1 MKGLSK
7 YTLAYRQ
14 LVTLGL
20 PILIGQLGNIVVGFA
35 DNIMVGR
42 YSTEALAS
50 ASFVN
55 NMFNVA
61 IFCLMGFAYGLTP
74 LAGALFGNGQLA
86 ETGALTRQ
94 AVKINI
100 VFAAL
105 VTGIMTLVYFNLDH
119 MGQPAELMPIIKP
132 YYLLY
137 LTSLIPI
144 AVFNV
149 LSQWSYAIN
158 NTRLPMWLILGANIF
173 NICGNY
179 VLIYGNFG
187 APELGLFGAGCATL
201 TARIG
206 CMLVLVAVMLRARR
220 YAPYREGFM
229 HQRSRRGDNALLWR
243 TSIPVALQM
252 TFESGSFTA
261 AAVMTG
267 WLGAIPLAAFQ
278 IIVIIGTLG
287 FCIYYSI
294 GSAITIKVANAA
306 GTGDNAGMRH
316 MAWAGYHIM
325 LTVMMFSSAIFVFGG
340 TTLMKAFTTDTAVLA
355 LASTLIF
362 PLVLYQLGDAT
373 QIAFANA
380 LRGTSHVMPML
391 WIAFISYM
399 VIGIPATYL
408 LGITAGMGVYGIILS
423 FSASLFLAAA
433 LFLISFLRAT
443 SAPPAADV
451 SPKGPQLAGKTQA

>member
-1 MKGLSK
+1 M
-7 YTLAYRQ
+7 
-14 LVTLGL
+14 LGL

-74 LAGALFGNGQLA
+74 LAGALFGNGRLA

-100 VFAAL
+100 VFATL
-105 VTGIMTLVYFNLDH
+105 VTGIMTLVYFNLDR

-144 AVFNV
+144 AIFNV

-158 NTRLPMWLILGANIF
+158 NTSLPMWLILGANIF

-187 APELGLFGAGCATL
+187 APELGLFGAGIATL
-201 TARIG
+201 TARVG
-206 CMLVLVAVMLRARR
+206 CMLVLVVVMLRAHR
-220 YAPYREGFM
+220 YAPYREGFL
-229 HQRSRRGDNALLWR
+229 HRRSHRGDNALLWR

-380 LRGTSHVMPML
+380 LRGTTHVMPML

-433 LFLISFLRAT
+433 LFLIFFLRAT

-451 SPKGPQLAGKTQA
+451 SPKCSQLAGKTQA

>member
-1 MKGLSK
+1 MKGTHR
-7 YTLAYRQ
+7 YGNAYRQ
-14 LVTLGL
+14 LVILGL

-61 IFCLMGFAYGLTP
+61 IFCLLGFTYGLTP
-74 LAGALFGNGQLA
+74 LAGALFGNGRLA

-94 AVKINI
+94 AVKLNI
-100 VFAAL
+100 TFAAV
-105 VTGIMTLVYFNLDH
+105 VTLIMTVVYFNLDR
-119 MGQPAELMPIIKP
+119 MGQPAELMPLIKP
-132 YYLLY
+132 NYLLY
-137 LTSLIPI
+137 LTGLIPI
-144 AVFNV
+144 VVFNV
-149 LSQWSYAIN
+149 LAQWSYAIN
-158 NTRLPMWLILGANIF
+158 NTSLPMWLILGANVF
-173 NICGNY
+173 NIGGNY
-179 VLIYGNFG
+179 ALIYGNIG
-187 APELGLFGAGCATL
+187 APELGLFGAGIATL
-201 TARIG
+201 AARIG
-206 CMLVLVAVMLRARR
+206 CMAVMIAVMLRARR
-220 YAPYREGFM
+220 YAPYREGFL
-229 HQRSRRGDNALLWR
+229 HRAARHGDNRLLWR
-243 TSIPVALQM
+243 TSIPVSLQM

-306 GTGDNAGMRH
+306 GTGDTGGMRH

-325 LTVMMFSSAIFVFGG
+325 LLMMTVSSVTFVVAGPA
-340 TTLMKAFTTDTAVLA
+340 LMRAFTTDPAVLA
-355 LASTLIF
+355 LAGTLLF

-373 QIAFANA
+373 QITFANA
-380 LRGTSHVMPML
+380 LRGTSRVMPML
-391 WIAFISYM
+391 WIAFVCY
-399 VIGIPATYL
+399 VVVGIPATYL

-423 FSASLFLAAA
+423 FSASLFLAGA
-433 LFLISFLRAT
+433 LSLIFFLRST
-443 SAPPAADV
+443 R
-451 SPKGPQLAGKTQA
+451 LH

>member
-1 MKGLSK
+1 MKGTHR
-7 YTLAYRQ
+7 YGNAYRQ
-14 LVTLGL
+14 LVLLGL

-61 IFCLMGFAYGLTP
+61 IFCLLGFTYGLTP
-74 LAGALFGNGQLA
+74 LAGALFGNGRLA

-94 AVKINI
+94 AVKLNI
-100 VFAAL
+100 AFAAV
-105 VTGIMTLVYFNLDH
+105 VTLIMTVVYFNLDR
-119 MGQPAELMPIIKP
+119 MGQPAELMPLIKP

-137 LTSLIPI
+137 LTGLIPI

-149 LSQWSYAIN
+149 LAQWSYAIN
-158 NTRLPMWLILGANIF
+158 NTSLPMWLILGANVF
-173 NICGNY
+173 NIGGNY
-179 VLIYGNFG
+179 ALIYGNLG
-187 APELGLFGAGCATL
+187 APELGLFGAGIATL
-201 TARIG
+201 AARIS
-206 CMLVLVAVMLRARR
+206 CMAVMIAVMLRARR
-220 YAPYREGFM
+220 YAPYREGFL
-229 HQRSRRGDNALLWR
+229 HRAARHDDNRLLWR
-243 TSIPVALQM
+243 TSIPVSLQM

-306 GTGDNAGMRH
+306 GTGDAGGMRH

-325 LTVMMFSSAIFVFGG
+325 LLMMTVSSVTFVVAGPA
-340 TTLMKAFTTDTAVLA
+340 LMRAFTTDPAVLA
-355 LASTLIF
+355 LAGTLLF

-373 QIAFANA
+373 QITFANA
-380 LRGTSHVMPML
+380 LRGTSRVMPML
-391 WIAFISYM
+391 WIAFVCY
-399 VIGIPATYL
+399 VVVGIPATYL

-423 FSASLFLAAA
+423 FSTSLFLAGA
-433 LFLISFLRAT
+433 LFLIFFLRST
-443 SAPPAADV
+443 R
-451 SPKGPQLAGKTQA
+451 LH